1 MSSGILCR
9 SVPLFWQEMGL
20 WKLQSVLRGGSLLN
34 PPYFSPSW
42 LYAQVD
48 CNNVG
53 ESISGSF
60 RIGTLTE
67 VLAGEA
73 LGDLFALASAA
84 KGWRFLRVVMIIGVP
99 FVTVVLLTGDLV
111 SGSVLHNT

>member
-84 KGWRFLRVVMIIGVP
+84 KGWRCGNDYRGTFRHGCSFNWGSGIGV
-99 FVTVVLLTGDLV
+99 GIAQ
-111 SGSVLHNT
+111 